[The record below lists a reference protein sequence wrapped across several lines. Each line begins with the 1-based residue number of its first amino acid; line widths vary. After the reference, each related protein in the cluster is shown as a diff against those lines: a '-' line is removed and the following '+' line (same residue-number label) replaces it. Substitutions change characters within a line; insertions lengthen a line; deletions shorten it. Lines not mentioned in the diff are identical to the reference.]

1 MSVGML
7 YLNITSG
14 GDMHSSSLRKVGG
27 SVMMAVPPAVL
38 ELLQMRAGDKLSLS
52 VEDGRIVVHPQPRP
66 TYSLEQLLA
75 EADGAA
81 PDQDWLDDA
90 PVGAELI

>member
-1 MSVGML
+1 
-7 YLNITSG
+7 
-14 GDMHSSSLRKVGG
+14 MHSSSLRKVGG

-66 TYSLEQLLA
+66 AYSLDQLLA

-81 PDQDWLDDA
+81 PDRDWLDDA

>member
-1 MSVGML
+1 
-7 YLNITSG
+7 
-14 GDMHSSSLRKVGG
+14 MHISSLRKVGG

-66 TYSLEQLLA
+66 SYSLDQLLA
-75 EADGAA
+75 EVDAAA
-81 PDQDWLDDA
+81 PDRDWLDAA
-90 PVGAELI
+90 PVGAELL

>member
-7 YLNITSG
+7 YWDITFG

-66 TYSLEQLLA
+66 T
-75 EADGAA
+75 
-81 PDQDWLDDA
+81 
-90 PVGAELI
+90 